1 MSHFFA
7 YLEKMRF
14 IKRWGLMRN
23 TCEENIQEH
32 SYQVATIAHALAMI
46 RRKVFD
52 RPVDIEKVLVCA
64 LYHDVSEVITGDLA
78 TPIKTFNPRIS
89 EVFGELEEMANRR
102 LIGMVPEELKGEYE
116 SLLLPDPDD
125 SDSWELVRAAD
136 RISSY
141 IKCIA
146 EIKMGNTEFSK
157 AIETVRKKVEDLDL
171 PEADYFVEKFIPSF
185 SLTLDELN

>member
-89 EVFGELEEMANRR
+89 EVFGELGEMANRR
-102 LIGMVPEELKGEYE
+102 LIGMVPENPFCCQIPTIRIRG
-116 SLLLPDPDD
+116 SWSGQQTGSAPTSSALPRSKWETASSPRP
-125 SDSWELVRAAD
+125 SRRSERKSKISIYPRPTTSWR
-136 RISSY
+136 SSSP
-141 IKCIA
+141 A
-146 EIKMGNTEFSK
+146 FH
-157 AIETVRKKVEDLDL
+157 
-171 PEADYFVEKFIPSF
+171 
-185 SLTLDELN
+185 

>member
-1 MSHFFA
+1 MGHINGVQR
-7 YLEKMRF
+7 L
-14 IKRWGLMRN
+14 
-23 TCEENIQEH
+23 
-32 SYQVATIAHALAMI
+32 
-46 RRKVFD
+46 
-52 RPVDIEKVLVCA
+52 
-64 LYHDVSEVITGDLA
+64 
-78 TPIKTFNPRIS
+78 
-89 EVFGELEEMANRR
+89 EMANRR
-102 LIGMVPEELKGEYE
+102 LIGMVPEELRGEYE

-146 EIKMGNTEFSK
+146 EIKMGNSEFSK

>member
-89 EVFGELEEMANRR
+89 EVFGELGEMANRR
-102 LIGMVPEELKGEYE
+102 LIGMVPEELRGEYE

-125 SDSWELVRAAD
+125 SDSSELVRAAD

-146 EIKMGNTEFSK
+146 EIKMGNSEFSK

>member
-89 EVFGELEEMANRR
+89 EVFGELGEMANRR
-102 LIGMVPEELKGEYE
+102 LVDMVPEDLRGEYE

-146 EIKMGNTEFSK
+146 EIKMGNSEFSK
-157 AIETVRKKVEDLDL
+157 AIETVRKKVENLDL
-171 PEADYFVEKFIPSF
+171 PEADYFVEKFLPSF

>member
-102 LIGMVPEELKGEYE
+102 LIGMVPEDLRGEYE
-116 SLLLPDPDD
+116 SLLLIRIRG
-125 SDSWELVRAAD
+125 SWSGQQTGSAPTSSALPRSKWETASSPRPS
-136 RISSY
+136 RRSERKSKISIFPRPTTSWRSSSP
-141 IKCIA
+141 A
-146 EIKMGNTEFSK
+146 FH
-157 AIETVRKKVEDLDL
+157 
-171 PEADYFVEKFIPSF
+171 
-185 SLTLDELN
+185 

>member
-7 YLEKMRF
+7 YLEKMKF

-23 TCEENIQEH
+23 TFDENIQEH
-32 SYQVATIAHALAMI
+32 SYQVATIAHALALI
-46 RRKVFD
+46 RREVFK
-52 RPVDIEKVLVCA
+52 RPVDVEQVLARA
-64 LYHDVSEVITGDLA
+64 LYHDISEVITGDMA

-102 LIGMVPEELKGEYE
+102 LLGMIPEELREQYE
-116 SLLLPDPDD
+116 SHILPDEGAAE
-125 SDSWELVRAAD
+125 SQELIKAAD

-141 IKCIA
+141 IKCIT
-146 EIKMGNTEFSK
+146 EIKMGNSEFSK
-157 AIETVRKKVEDLDL
+157 AIDTVKSKIEDLHM
-171 PEADYFVEKFIPSF
+171 PEADYFMERFIPSF